1 MGNSRKR
8 KSSHKTT
15 KNTQPKLKQNLI
27 DLAKLTGGPVIDMN
41 DNFTTHYGPSGATTI
56 NWLAPT
62 LISKEIKDNK
72 MYLQLLWGG
81 KILEGNPVD
90 GHGSNISLSIIGKG
104 PTGKF
109 VYNTDTPQL
118 TMNTVFEDLDQLL
131 WEYEIP
137 RELKQEILNLPNSD
151 MSEEFIYDMDK
162 AMRYVEPI
170 ADLIDKNNFK

>member
-1 MGNSRKR
+1 MSKSRKERRENER
-8 KSSHKTT
+8 KFK
-15 KNTQPKLKQNLI
+15 KELANM
-27 DLAKLTGGPVIDMN
+27 AKLTGGPVIDMGN
-41 DNFTTHYGPSGATTI
+41 MFTTHYGPTGSTTV

-81 KILEGNPVD
+81 KVLDGKPVD
-90 GHGSNISLSIIGKG
+90 GHGDNLALSVIGKG

-137 RELKQEILNLPNSD
+137 RELKQEILDLPNSD
-151 MSEEFIYDMDK
+151 MSEEFVYNMEK
-162 AMRYVEPI
+162 AMRYVEPVANFI
-170 ADLIDKNNFK
+170 SKNNF